1 MATLSLSLDFSRDLQ
16 NLPKAVLAKI
26 PKLVEMFSQQS
37 VRELNRSKGIH
48 LETHTNQLDPN
59 ARTIRIDKNHRGI
72 LYDCGDNETF
82 ILTRIGTHDFTDRW
96 MQKNTFKVNPKTGA
110 VEIIPLVEGSEI
122 DKITTSLEA
131 QNTDSGSLLFSHR
144 SEKDFQKLGIEQNW
158 INIILLFDSEEMLET
173 VFEYLP
179 QAQAESVIELLDKY
193 RTIEEIYSRVAGA
206 FDNTKVDTDDFVAAL
221 KSPASSKH
229 FVLLTEDH
237 DLNEIFEKSIAEWRI
252 FLHHTQKEIAYELN
266 YDGPTLI
273 VGAAGTGKTVVAMH
287 RTKALAAQYGTA
299 DAKRIL
305 FTTFHPSLADRVEKD
320 LDLLGG
326 ANLLNHVDVVSIDR
340 LAKQIAMDTDLADYE
355 LITDDQAKEIWKICI
370 DQSEMDHGYSS
381 DFLNFHWQHFVLANS
396 CNSLQEYL
404 QLERVEDGKKI
415 SEQEKTIIWELI
427 NSFLEILN
435 EKQQMTFKQYTNV
448 VASNLQSAKYKHI
461 IVDESQDLHEAD
473 WRLLRSLVDP
483 GPNDMFI
490 VGDTDQ
496 RIYDNRAALEDL
508 GINIDKRKYSLGINY
523 RTSKEIA
530 SWAKGLLNNQSSIN
544 DSFIA
549 ENVNDC
555 KSLTSGPDPTM
566 IEASD
571 IPELSSLLIS
581 KLNKW
586 IQMGV
591 QEDAIVV
598 ASRSRKSHPKISAAL
613 EHAGL
618 NYSIRTPSSIWESGI
633 QIASLHTLKG
643 HEFRCV
649 ALFDISEGVV
659 PSLYFQNQYEGSE
672 TELERYFQRE
682 LSLLY
687 MAATRARDD
696 LWIGWVNTPSTFLE
710 PIFVE

>member
-1 MATLSLSLDFSRDLQ
+1 
-16 NLPKAVLAKI
+16 
-26 PKLVEMFSQQS
+26 
-37 VRELNRSKGIH
+37 
-48 LETHTNQLDPN
+48 
-59 ARTIRIDKNHRGI
+59 
-72 LYDCGDNETF
+72 
-82 ILTRIGTHDFTDRW
+82 
-96 MQKNTFKVNPKTGA
+96 
-110 VEIIPLVEGSEI
+110 
-122 DKITTSLEA
+122 
-131 QNTDSGSLLFSHR
+131 
-144 SEKDFQKLGIEQNW
+144 
-158 INIILLFDSEEMLET
+158 
-173 VFEYLP
+173 
-179 QAQAESVIELLDKY
+179 
-193 RTIEEIYSRVAGA
+193 EEIYSRVAGA

-549 ENVNDC
+549 E
-555 KSLTSGPDPTM
+555 
-566 IEASD
+566 
-571 IPELSSLLIS
+571 
-581 KLNKW
+581 
-586 IQMGV
+586 
-591 QEDAIVV
+591 
-598 ASRSRKSHPKISAAL
+598 
-613 EHAGL
+613 
-618 NYSIRTPSSIWESGI
+618 
-633 QIASLHTLKG
+633 
-643 HEFRCV
+643 
-649 ALFDISEGVV
+649 
-659 PSLYFQNQYEGSE
+659 
-672 TELERYFQRE
+672 
-682 LSLLY
+682 
-687 MAATRARDD
+687 
-696 LWIGWVNTPSTFLE
+696 
-710 PIFVE
+710 